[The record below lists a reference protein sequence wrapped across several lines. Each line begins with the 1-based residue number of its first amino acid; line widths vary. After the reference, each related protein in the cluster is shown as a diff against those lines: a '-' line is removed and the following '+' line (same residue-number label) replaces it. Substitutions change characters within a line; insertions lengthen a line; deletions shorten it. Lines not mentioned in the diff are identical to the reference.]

1 MSKYLDETGLSQLW
15 KKIKQRFLDSTTK
28 YASSPT
34 VAGPADKAIS
44 VPFGVVDSTS
54 TATAFTATVDGIPV
68 YDAENSTTLAN
79 GTHVFIKNTKVTSAA
94 ASTDPKCWTL
104 NVNGYGAKKVYVTT
118 AAATY
123 ATTQFTVNYK
133 YLFVYDSSLDSNN
146 GGWYICQLFNSNT
159 DTTGY
164 QIRTAST
171 TRKTTDACRYYKIFF
186 SSVDG
191 THWVPASADATNS
204 ATSAKTV
211 NQRPIDPFGPIVYY
225 STTTSFSAES
235 NVSASY
241 VWQQYN
247 LTLGY
252 SFNRTGVALTLTTQE
267 PVYIKCAP
275 QADGSAIIDKDN
287 PFVQELPD
295 EEDGKIY
302 IFFGVASG
310 ATTVELNLA
319 HPVYYVTGST
329 EDNNRKIRIWT
340 NPAIA
345 SAEVQKY
352 NSDKT
357 DESEGTADYG
367 QTDVVINGDVSTIV
381 TTQAPPSAV
390 RQYIAPSWRAMKE
403 AISDKVDKVTS
414 TDNAVV
420 RFDGTGGAIQNSGV
434 TINDSNH
441 ITAVKFVK
449 SGGTASQ
456 FLKADGSVDSTSYA
470 TAASDN
476 NKVPYEGV
484 LMPTNPFGGKT
495 LYVNSL
501 DNAFSSADKK
511 YYVTVTKHNKSV
523 NGVTYPY
530 IDSTKAVTDDDYYV
544 DSPIVS
550 TYSASA
556 AHLLFDGNYESTLT
570 CSANEY
576 IRIRIMFGQ
585 NTSPSATTSY
595 FLGYPYG
602 NYYLSY
608 YYNLIPDTASQCRVY
623 NKSQTHVIGW
633 HLYTATA
640 FNGSLNN
647 VSLIERFIDGGD
659 YYRSCVDFIIFGNSV
674 SGRNV
679 GITQIDYQLSR
690 PNIGR
695 DGSTVT
701 KYDPQSLY
709 HTFKWYNEHEETV
722 SINNNGEVTATKFKK
737 TGGTSSQF
745 LKADGSVDS
754 TTYQAQL
761 VSGTNIKTINNQSL
775 LGSGNITIQGG
786 GTGGDTNVIET
797 VKVNGTALTP
807 DSNKAVNVTVPV
819 YLDDLQG
826 SSSSIHVSQDAFDA
840 KGTYSKPSGGIPKTD
855 LASAVQ
861 TSLGL
866 ADTALQPSAII
877 DDTSF
882 SNEHSKA
889 PSGYAVSA
897 ALQGKADSAT
907 TLAGYGITD
916 AKIESGTITLGS
928 NTITPLT
935 SHQSIKTINN
945 NTITGTG
952 NVTIATPGTLKT
964 DNTTAQNTANNESLS
979 GIVNLHKISK
989 TGNYND
995 LIDKPTIPAAVT
1007 ESTVS
1012 GWGFTKNAGTI
1023 TGITMNGASKGT
1035 SGVVDLGTVITAH
1048 QDISGK
1054 VDKVDGKGLSTN
1066 DYTTA
1071 DKTKLAG
1078 ISEGAEVN
1086 VQPNWNE
1093 TNSSSD
1099 AYIQNKPTIPTAL
1112 ADLTEDSSH
1121 KVVSQTSI
1129 ATWND
1134 KAEKVTQVN
1143 HGTSDTTYT
1152 ITPNVLH
1159 VWGEVTALTLTLGT
1173 GESGVVN
1180 EYMFQFYS
1188 GNTPTTL
1195 TLPNSVIWVQPLTI
1209 QAGKTYQVSIVN
1221 NLACY
1226 ITDGMV
1232 AAESSGG
1239 TPTYATQAWVTSLI
1253 DSVPTANSSNV
1264 PSSGGTYDMIEGGYY
1279 YN

>member
-34 VAGPADKAIS
+34 VAGPADKALSI
-44 VPFGVVDSTS
+44 PFGVVDSTS

-68 YDAENSTTLAN
+68 YDTENPTTLAD
-79 GTHVFIKNTKVTSAA
+79 GTQVFIKNTKVTSAA

-123 ATTQFTVNYK
+123 STTQFTVNYK
-133 YLFVYDSSLDSNN
+133 YLFIYDSSLDSNN
-146 GGWYICQLFNSNT
+146 GGWYIGQLFDSNT
-159 DTTGY
+159 NTIEY
-164 QIRTAST
+164 QIRTNST
-171 TRKTTDACRYYKIFF
+171 TRKTTDACRYYKVFF
-186 SSVDG
+186 SSADG
-191 THWVPASADATNS
+191 TMWVPAAASTTNS

-225 STTTSFSAES
+225 STTTSFATNA

-241 VWQQYN
+241 IWQQYN

-252 SFNRTGVALTLTTQE
+252 SFNRTGAALTLTTQE

-275 QADGSAIIDKDN
+275 QADGSAIIDADN

-329 EDNNRKIRIWT
+329 ENNNRKVRIWT
-340 NPAIA
+340 NPAVA

-352 NSDKT
+352 NADRT

-367 QTDVVINGDVSTIV
+367 QTDVVINGNTSTIV

-390 RQYIAPSWRAMKE
+390 RQYIAPSWRAMNQKLAEKADADAIPTKTSDLTNDNNFLVDHGDQYTGIIYGNGTSLEDTQIQDNAGASSYINLNPAGITVNTEGASTGDVTITTKSGGKLKVNNNEVLTSGQVGNGLSLTNGKLNVNQRDSLPTGGYDESLINIESDNTKTSYNIPAAILPWANTSRRGIIKVGDGLTTGNE
-403 AISDKVDKVTS
+403 ATLKVDAGDGLAINQSTKELEVCAGDGLTINENDGSVEVDSAIISGASAGATAIQPTDIKDELDPGGNGEIPDSAAIAQYIEAHAPTKPSSS
-414 TDNAVV
+414 TDNAIA
-420 RFDGTGGAIQNSGV
+420 RYDGTNGNLQNSGV

-441 ITAVKFVK
+441 VTAAKFIT
-449 SGGTASQ
+449 SGGTSSQ
-456 FLKADGSVDSTSYA
+456 FVKGDGSLDSNTYA
-470 TAASDN
+470 IRN
-476 NKVPYEGV
+476 NAVC
-484 LMPTNPFGGKT
+484 
-495 LYVNSL
+495 SL
-501 DNAFSSADKK
+501 DYVLNTNVNNTETTKRGLYINHINDRLYSADKRF
-511 YYVTVTKHNKSV
+511 YVTHKVYNSTTNAFVKDLSTNIFCGNIEQHRNTIEDGQYAELYIGVEPEATLGTDNSMLWTYGSETLFLTFYTGRYPDTITEAKLYYKSGTPAWIDCTITKISDPVYKITLPNKS
-523 NGVTYPY
+523 YPAA
-530 IDSTKAVTDDDYYV
+530 IKIKWSGTSDHLVSLSDVKA
-544 DSPIVS
+544 
-550 TYSASA
+550 
-556 AHLLFDGNYESTLT
+556 FGGRSTL
-570 CSANEY
+570 
-576 IRIRIMFGQ
+576 
-585 NTSPSATTSY
+585 NTE
-595 FLGYPYG
+595 
-602 NYYLSY
+602 
-608 YYNLIPDTASQCRVY
+608 
-623 NKSQTHVIGW
+623 
-633 HLYTATA
+633 
-640 FNGSLNN
+640 SL
-647 VSLIERFIDGGD
+647 
-659 YYRSCVDFIIFGNSV
+659 
-674 SGRNV
+674 
-679 GITQIDYQLSR
+679 
-690 PNIGR
+690 
-695 DGSTVT
+695 VT
-701 KYDPQSLY
+701 KYPDKQDLWGDVEAP
-709 HTFKWYNEHEETV
+709 
-722 SINNNGEVTATKFKK
+722 KFIKR
-737 TGGTSSQF
+737 GGTSSQF

-754 TTYQAQL
+754 NTYLTGSSIVDSSSVFGEHNLAP
-761 VSGTNIKTINNQSL
+761 SGY
-775 LGSGNITIQGG
+775 
-786 GTGGDTNVIET
+786 
-797 VKVNGTALTP
+797 
-807 DSNKAVNVTVPV
+807 AVN
-819 YLDDLQG
+819 
-826 SSSSIHVSQDAFDA
+826 AEFA
-840 KGTYSKPSGGIPKTD
+840 KKSELNDKYEKPSGGIPKTD

-861 TSLGL
+861 TSLDK
-866 ADTALQPSAII
+866 ADTALQS
-877 DDTSF
+877 
-882 SNEHSKA
+882 
-889 PSGYAVSA
+889 
-897 ALQGKADSAT
+897 
-907 TLAGYGITD
+907 
-916 AKIESGTITLGS
+916 
-928 NTITPLT
+928 
-935 SHQSIKTINN
+935 
-945 NTITGTG
+945 
-952 NVTIATPGTLKT
+952 
-964 DNTTAQNTANNESLS
+964 
-979 GIVNLHKISK
+979 
-989 TGNYND
+989 
-995 LIDKPTIPAAVT
+995 
-1007 ESTVS
+1007 
-1012 GWGFTKNAGTI
+1012 
-1023 TGITMNGASKGT
+1023 
-1035 SGVVDLGTVITAH
+1035 H

-1071 DKTKLAG
+1071 EKTKLGG

-1086 VQPNWNE
+1086 VQSNWNE

-1129 ATWND
+1129 TTWND

-1159 VWGEVTALTLTLGT
+1159 VWGEVTSLNLTLGT

-1195 TLPNSVIWVQPLTI
+1195 TLPNSVIWVQPLTT

-1226 ITDGMV
+1226 ITDGMA

-1253 DSVPTANSSNV
+1253 DSVPTANSSNI
-1264 PSSGGTYDMIEGGYY
+1264 PTSGGTYAMIEGGYY
-1279 YN
+1279 YS